1 MIGVSNKIPQ
11 SEKGYSHGSQVK
23 VSLYDMSSGKVL
35 SGGAG
40 IVVLSPSMKILHVN
54 RHALFLIDGLAS
66 TTSEAHQPNNRTD
79 ILPPVL
85 INLAGEILSV
95 LRSRH
100 EMKEKGQFEIRHSAN
115 GSGKPVLIR
124 GVGVPNGQG
133 VEHSRILLVLTETS
147 ADHSENHRSLESG
160 L

>member
-1 MIGVSNKIPQ
+1 MPYALTPEVQQSN
-11 SEKGYSHGSQVK
+11 
-23 VSLYDMSSGKVL
+23 DRM
-35 SGGAG
+35 
-40 IVVLSPSMKILHVN
+40 HV
-54 RHALFLIDGLAS
+54 
-66 TTSEAHQPNNRTD
+66 
-79 ILPPVL
+79 LPPVL

-100 EMKEKGQFEIRHSAN
+100 EMKETGQFEIRHSAN

-133 VEHSRILLVLTETS
+133 VEHARILLVLTETS
-147 ADHSENHRSLESG
+147 ADHSENHRSLGSG

>member
-1 MIGVSNKIPQ
+1 MI
-11 SEKGYSHGSQVK
+11 EQVK
-23 VSLYDMSSGKVL
+23 ETQSGMSNGEVL
-35 SGGAG
+35 SGKPG
-40 IVVLSPSMKILHVN
+40 IVVLSPSLQILHLN
-54 RHALFLIDGLAS
+54 RHAQFLIGGLAS
-66 TTSEAHQPNNRTD
+66 TTSEAQQPNNRTD

-133 VEHSRILLVLTETS
+133 VEHARILLVLTETS
-147 ADHSENHRSLESG
+147 ADHSENHRSLGSG